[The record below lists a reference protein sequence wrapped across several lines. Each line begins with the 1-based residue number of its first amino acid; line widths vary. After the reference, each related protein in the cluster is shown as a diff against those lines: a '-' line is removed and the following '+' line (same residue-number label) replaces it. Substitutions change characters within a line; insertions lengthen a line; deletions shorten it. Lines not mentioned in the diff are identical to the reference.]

1 MSKASSGSTCGGT
14 KREARAEWTPL
25 IVATLVFTAIVA
37 LGAGG
42 VRGTDQYW
50 YVADAEAVTSG
61 YGFLTN
67 HVFPVSVLDGMPLP
81 RPFVHNGPPVYVVAA
96 LASLVDPYAAW
107 IVAGILFSLLTAVL
121 IAYAV
126 GARSSRRNGAWA
138 GAVYLA
144 LPLTVWQTTQPL
156 IETWLAMLVV
166 ASAVLLVGS
175 GRRRWLWLPATAIV
189 GVLFWSRFSFLP
201 LLVIMPA
208 AFSVSSAKWKTNRWP
223 LLLAL
228 IALVAF
234 MVMVSDNI
242 FPSHQ
247 PYTFAEYVNG
257 TSPWSET
264 DMLFVRPVDSLEWTT
279 LVLKAGSALR
289 QQFVPDIPATAA
301 FYWPFTLMVCAFL
314 FGIARRKSC
323 LQDPWTLIV
332 IAVLLVHIATVVL
345 YRNQFRYILPVTPP
359 LVIFVAVWMSGL
371 RRISLQRS
379 LAVLALVASIAIGA
393 AVALQSREG
402 GLSASQVQRELEQVY
417 SDELTDD
424 RSVMIEYPGAG
435 GFVHGYVLRPRMVA
449 YFDST
454 LTDDDVRRIR
464 ERTDAGWV
472 VMSESARYPDSIRY
486 VAALPERDS
495 LAVALYKIK

>member
-1 MSKASSGSTCGGT
+1 MSEARSGSTTGGT
-14 KREARAEWTPL
+14 RGEARADWTPL
-25 IVATLVFTAIVA
+25 IVASLVFAAIVA

-50 YVADAEAVTSG
+50 YVADAEAVASG
-61 YGFLTN
+61 DGFFTN

-96 LASLVDPYAAW
+96 LVSLVDPYAAW
-107 IVAGILFSLLTAVL
+107 IVAGMLFSLLTAVL

-175 GRRRWLWLPATAIV
+175 DRRTWLWLPATAIV

-201 LLVIMPA
+201 LLVVMPV
-208 AFSVSSAKWKTNRWP
+208 AFSVASAKLKTNRWP
-223 LLLAL
+223 MLVAL

-234 MVMVSDNI
+234 MVMVSGNI

-247 PYTFAEYVNG
+247 PYSFAEYVNG
-257 TSPWSET
+257 TATWRET
-264 DMLFVRPVDSLEWTT
+264 DMLFVRPADSLEWIT
-279 LVLKAGSALR
+279 LLRKAAYAVR
-289 QQFVPDIPATAA
+289 QQFVPDLPATAV
-301 FYWPFTLMVCAFL
+301 FYWPFTLMVCAL
-314 FGIARRKSC
+314 LVGIARRQSRP
-323 LQDPWTLIV
+323 QDPWTLIV

-359 LVIFVAVWMSGL
+359 LVIFVAVWLSGRKRIPLL
-371 RRISLQRS
+371 RPV
-379 LAVLALVASIAIGA
+379 AVLALVASIAIGA
-393 AVALQSREG
+393 GVALQSREG
-402 GLSASQVQRELEQVY
+402 GLSASKVQRELERVY
-417 SDELTDD
+417 GDELTDA

-435 GFVHGYVLRPRMVA
+435 GFVHGYAVRPRMVA

-464 ERTDAGWV
+464 ERTNAGWV

-486 VAALPERDS
+486 VVALPERDS
-495 LAVALYKIK
+495 LAVALYKIE